1 MRLNEVILFNNT
13 DIDTSSIEV
22 KDFPTNYTVEIE
34 GDTSNY
40 LGIVLEGKVNVIAYS
55 YSGKEFIISSLDP
68 GMVYGDVLLFGT
80 KSNVYPGNII
90 TKGKT
95 TIAFLNNDDVK
106 KHLSTSAEFAR
117 NYLTLLSDKV
127 YNINHKYKLLTQ
139 DSIRDKILLFIHQ
152 QMRLQNSNRIN
163 LNMTKEELANNLFI
177 QRPSLSRELIKM
189 RQEGIIEF
197 DRWTITLKKIYD
209 N

>member
-1 MRLNEVILFNNT
+1 MRIEDVVLFKNT
-13 DIDTSSIEV
+13 GIDTSNV
-22 KDFPTNYTVEIE
+22 KIKEFPTNYTVEIE
-34 GDTSNY
+34 GDISTY

-55 YSGKEFIISSLDP
+55 YSGKEFIISTLEP

-80 KSNVYPGNII
+80 KSNIYPGNVI

-95 TIAFLNNDDVK
+95 IIAFLQNNEVRRY
-106 KHLSTSAEFAR
+106 LESSAIFAK

-139 DSIRDKILLFIHQ
+139 DSIRDKILFFIHQ
-152 QMRLQNSNRIN
+152 EMRHQNSTKIK
-163 LNMTKEELANNLFI
+163 LNMTKEELANNLFV

-189 RQEGIIEF
+189 REEGIIDF
-197 DRWTITLKKIYD
+197 DRWSITLK
-209 N
+209 

>member
-1 MRLNEVILFNNT
+1 MNLSEVVLFKNT
-13 DIDTSSIEV
+13 NIDISNIEI
-22 KDFPTNYTVEIE
+22 KEFPANYTVEIE
-34 GDTSNY
+34 GDQSSY

-55 YSGKEFIISSLDP
+55 YSGKEFIISTLSP

-80 KSNVYPGNII
+80 KSNTYPGNVI

-95 TIAFLNNDDVK
+95 RIALLQNDDAK
-106 KHLSTSAEFAR
+106 SYLRESPDFAK

-139 DSIRDKILLFIHQ
+139 DSIRDKILFFIHQ
-152 QMRLQNSNRIN
+152 EMRHQNTNKIH
-163 LNMTKEELANNLFI
+163 LNMTKEELANTLFV

-189 RQEGIIEF
+189 RNEGIITF
-197 DRWTITLKKIYD
+197 DRWTITLL
-209 N
+209 

>member
-1 MRLNEVILFNNT
+1 MRLESVILFQNT
-13 DIDTSSIEV
+13 DIDTTKIEV

-34 GDTSNY
+34 GDVSTY

-55 YSGKEFIISSLDP
+55 YSGKEFIISTLEP

-80 KSNVYPGNII
+80 KSNIYPGNII

-95 TIAFLNNDDVK
+95 TIAFLNNTDVK
-106 KHLSTSAEFAR
+106 RYLLSSPDFAK

-139 DSIRDKILLFIHQ
+139 DSIRDKILFFIHQ
-152 QMRLQNSNRIN
+152 EMKYQNSNKIK

-189 RQEGIIEF
+189 RDEGIIEF
-197 DRWTITLKKIYD
+197 DRWSITL

>member
-1 MRLNEVILFNNT
+1 MKLSDAKLFQETNL
-13 DIDTSSIEV
+13 DISQIEI
-22 KDFPTNYTVEIE
+22 KKFPSNYTIEIE
-34 GDTSNY
+34 GDISTY

-55 YSGKEFIISSLDP
+55 LSGKEFIISTLEK

-80 KSNVYPGNII
+80 KSNIYPGNLI
-90 TKGKT
+90 TKGHT
-95 TIAFLNNDDVK
+95 EIAFVPNIKVTEYLK
-106 KHLSTSAEFAR
+106 TSAKFAE

-139 DSIRDKILLFIHQ
+139 DSIRDKILYFIHQ
-152 QMRLQNSNRIN
+152 EMRSQSSRKIR

-189 RQEGIIEF
+189 REEGIIEF
-197 DRWTITLKKIYD
+197 DRWTITLL
-209 N
+209 

>member
-1 MRLNEVILFNNT
+1 MRLNEVVLFRNT
-13 DIDTSSIEV
+13 TIDTSSIEI

-34 GDTSNY
+34 GDTSTY
-40 LGIVLEGKVNVIAYS
+40 LGIVLEGRVNVIAYS
-55 YSGKEFIISSLDP
+55 YSGKEFIISTLDP

-80 KSNVYPGNII
+80 KTNIYPGNII

-95 TIAFLNNDDVK
+95 TIAFLKNEDVK
-106 KHLSTSAEFAR
+106 THLRLNPEFAK

-139 DSIRDKILLFIHQ
+139 DSIRDKILFFIHKET
-152 QMRLQNSNRIN
+152 RHQNSNKIK

-189 RQEGIIEF
+189 KKEGIIDF
-197 DRWTITLKKIYD
+197 DRWTITLK
-209 N
+209 

>member
-1 MRLNEVILFNNT
+1 MRLRDVVLFKNT
-13 DIDTSSIEV
+13 DIDVSKIEV

-34 GDTSNY
+34 GDTSTY

-55 YSGKEFIISSLDP
+55 YSGKEFIISTLEP

-80 KSNVYPGNII
+80 KSNAYPGNII

-95 TIAFLNNDDVK
+95 SIAFLHNSHVK
-106 KHLSTSAEFAR
+106 RHLESSPDFAK

-127 YNINHKYKLLTQ
+127 YNINHQYKLLTQ
-139 DSIRDKILLFIHQ
+139 DSIRDKILFFIHQ
-152 QMRLQNSNRIN
+152 EMRLQNSNRIK
-163 LNMTKEELANNLFI
+163 LNMTKEELANRLFI

-189 RQEGIIEF
+189 REEGLIHF
-197 DRWTITLKKIYD
+197 DRWSITLI
-209 N
+209 